1 MAFIAE
7 AATHAGGAC
16 QVWLTL
22 HVHCIFQSS
31 QQALRAGSSFPTLWM
46 KKPWFRDE
54 VTLSDPPGLQPQV
67 HLQLTFS
74 PHDPSCTSRH
84 VCSVCTSLSSYA
96 SVCLSPFICH
106 IWEGLE
112 KRNSHLLARAQK
124 CLSRPLGCRK
134 DRFPSARSSP
144 RRAPPPGALLPSV
157 FPASRPSSP
166 VGGGGFPV
174 CVQSDPPAGLK
185 PEPPCTPRPPA
196 PCLAVQGSA
205 VWGRLKPSK
214 AATRGIRVHKKG
226 QLWIPSCSV
235 FTEPSRGPGAPCGA
249 GPGGW
254 VGWRECLE
262 LWLWLSPIP
271 TFRR

>member
-196 PCLAVQGSA
+196 PGCPRLCCLGAAQTVKGSHQRNSSSQERAALDPKLLSVYRAQQGARGSVRGGAGRLGGLEGVPRTLAVAFSYPY
-205 VWGRLKPSK
+205 V
-214 AATRGIRVHKKG
+214 
-226 QLWIPSCSV
+226 
-235 FTEPSRGPGAPCGA
+235 
-249 GPGGW
+249 
-254 VGWRECLE
+254 
-262 LWLWLSPIP
+262 
-271 TFRR
+271 

>member
-124 CLSRPLGCRK
+124 CLSRPLGWPERQVSKCAV
-134 DRFPSARSSP
+134 FSQAGSPAGGSAS
-144 RRAPPPGALLPSV
+144 SV

-174 CVQSDPPAGLK
+174 CVQSDPPAGF
-185 PEPPCTPRPPA
+185 EA
-196 PCLAVQGSA
+196 
-205 VWGRLKPSK
+205 
-214 AATRGIRVHKKG
+214 
-226 QLWIPSCSV
+226 
-235 FTEPSRGPGAPCGA
+235 
-249 GPGGW
+249 
-254 VGWRECLE
+254 
-262 LWLWLSPIP
+262 
-271 TFRR
+271 